1 MGSRGGSNV
10 TNGKANNNGG
20 GPSGIPASARKL
32 VQSLKEIVNCSE
44 QEIYAMLKECDMNP
58 DDAVNR
64 LLSQDPFHEV
74 KSKRD
79 KKKENKDTMESRSCG
94 TNNTSNRGRSG
105 MDHNLGRG
113 CSSQVISSD
122 PGFLHS
128 KPAYKKENGP
138 TAYQSSSGSGMPGYN
153 TNRWFPSQSDSA
165 VMESKISTM
174 GFGDV
179 ISSSSQPASGYQP
192 AWIGV
197 PGQRSMAD
205 IVKMGIPQGR
215 VASAPNPSHHNANHR
230 HASVT
235 SPIGS
240 SYDLCSAHSHASNVS
255 DLSPQPGVVMSQHIT
270 PDDDWPLD
278 DQQPAASV
286 APYLEPPTDTELYAE
301 SSHLPLDSTDQHLIQ
316 SDEGQ
321 VVEDGD
327 LESNTSVSS
336 GKVPEEPTG
345 SATIFDKDLY
355 NNMNSYHTHMHAFE
369 HQEVE
374 DVAATVSS
382 VSANFQ
388 QLSLEEEDQGP
399 PLEDEGRSVVIPDH
413 LQVQSGDCSHLSFG
427 SFGSGIK
434 SAFSSQFASMPVN
447 TNIEE
452 ASAPG
457 EASSSTGQSES
468 RNSEYYG
475 DGHLRTT
482 SDGNSTQRT
491 SVSAGNYDSPSVSQT
506 EVLKPDILEAAQGN
520 QYNFP
525 SSMPGYSLENS
536 QQLNAALA
544 HSQMCSQMQNLA
556 PFSSVMQSYTN
567 SLPSTLLG
575 SNAHVR
581 ESDNSYSPFSMT
593 QSLPTKYCNP
603 VTSIS
608 SSTLSVPEMQ
618 ALKSG
623 SFSSAQPTPQTLPS
637 TTVATGPALPQHLA
651 VHPYTPP
658 TLPLGPFPSMLGYP
672 YLPQSYTYLPSAFQ
686 QAYAGNSTYH
696 QSLAA
701 MLPQYKNSVSV
712 SSLPQSAAVASG
724 YGAFGNSANIPA
736 NFPLN
741 PPAASVATSR
751 AYDDIISSQYK
762 DSSHLLSLQQNDNS
776 ALWDGPGSRTMFALP
791 ASTFYSF
798 QGQNQQPAGFRQ
810 GQQPSQHYGAGAL
823 GFPNFYHSQTG
834 ISPEHQQ
841 QNPREGSLG
850 GSQGQPPKHSQQ
862 IWQNNY

>member
-1 MGSRGGSNV
+1 MGSRGGSNM
-10 TNGKANNNGG
+10 TNGKGNNNGG
-20 GPSGIPASARKL
+20 GLSGIPASARKL

-79 KKKENKDTMESRSCG
+79 KKKENKDVMESRSRG
-94 TNNTSNRGRSG
+94 ANNTSNRGRSS
-105 MDHNLGRG
+105 MDRNLGRG
-113 CSSQVISSD
+113 GSSQTISTD

-138 TAYQSSSGSGMPGYN
+138 TAFQSSSSSGSGMPGYN
-153 TNRWFPSQSDSA
+153 PNRWLLSQSDST
-165 VMESKISTM
+165 VTESKISAV
-174 GFGDV
+174 GSGDV

-205 IVKMGIPQGR
+205 IVKMGRPQGR
-215 VASAPNPSHHNANHR
+215 VASAPNPSHHNANHH
-230 HASVT
+230 HASVAP
-235 SPIGS
+235 PIGS
-240 SYDLCSAHSHASNVS
+240 SYDLQSAESHASNVS
-255 DLSPQPGVVMSQHIT
+255 DLNPQAGVVVSQHIT

-278 DQQPAASV
+278 DQQPDASV
-286 APYLEPPTDTELYAE
+286 APHLEPPLDAELYAG
-301 SSHLPLDSTDQHLIQ
+301 SSQLPLDSTDQHLIQ
-316 SDEGQ
+316 SDEDQ

-327 LESNTSVSS
+327 LEANASVSS
-336 GKVPEEPTG
+336 GKMPEEPSG
-345 SATIFDKDLY
+345 GATIFDKDLF

-374 DVAATVSS
+374 DVAAP

-388 QLSLEEEDQGP
+388 QLSLKEEDQGRP
-399 PLEDEGRSVVIPDH
+399 VEEESRSVVIPDH
-413 LQVQSGDCSHLSFG
+413 LQVQSAECSHLSFG
-427 SFGSGIK
+427 SFGSGIN
-434 SAFSSQFASMPVN
+434 SAFSSQFASRPVS

-452 ASAPG
+452 APAPA
-457 EASSSTGQSES
+457 EASSTGHSES
-468 RNSEYYG
+468 RNSEFYE

-482 SDGNSTQRT
+482 SDGNLTQRT
-491 SVSAGNYDSPSVSQT
+491 GVSAGNYESPSVPQT
-506 EVLKPDILEAAQGN
+506 EVLKQDIAEAAQGN

-525 SSMPGYSLENS
+525 SSMPGYSLENA
-536 QQLNAALA
+536 QQLNAVLA
-544 HSQMCSQMQNLA
+544 HSQISSQMQNLA

-593 QSLPTKYCNP
+593 QSLPTKYSNP

-618 ALKSG
+618 ALKAG
-623 SFSSAQPTPQTLPS
+623 SFSSAQPTPQTPPS
-637 TTVATGPALPQHLA
+637 TTAATGPALPQHLA
-651 VHPYTPP
+651 VHPYTQP
-658 TLPLGPFPSMLGYP
+658 TLPLGPFPSMMGYP
-672 YLPQSYTYLPSAFQ
+672 YLPQSFTYLPSAFQ

-724 YGAFGNSANIPA
+724 YGGFGNSTNIPA

-741 PPAASVATSR
+741 PPAASAATSR

-762 DSSHLLSLQQNDNS
+762 DSGHLISLQQNDS
-776 ALWDGPGSRTMFALP
+776 LALWDGPGSRMFALP

-798 QGQNQQPAGFRQ
+798 QGQNQQPPGFRQ

-841 QNPREGSLG
+841 QNPREVSLG

-862 IWQNNY
+862 IWQNSY